1 MPELNRAEHVRPDE
15 SRLDGSLLHGRTGL
29 SNAADRVAE
38 AHAGAASSPEDFG
51 VQLEAW
57 RVRMEHALAARLPAA
72 TTVPTRLHEAM
83 RYSVLGGGKRIRPA
97 LLFATARTLGL
108 TEDEVEAAACAI
120 ELIHVYS
127 LVHDDLPAMD
137 DDDLRRGR
145 PTCHKAFDEAT
156 AVLVG
161 DALQPLAFQVLA
173 RDPALPAAPAT
184 RIALVDMLS
193 VASGTFGMAGGQAI
207 DLAVQGQ
214 QPGIAEVE
222 DMHARK
228 TGAVIRA
235 SVLMAAQCVPDLD
248 AHLYD
253 ALSGFATAIGLAF
266 QIQDDLLDVLGDVS
280 TLGKA
285 TGADRERDNLTHPAI
300 IGIEAS
306 QERVHLLH
314 REALDS
320 LEPFAERA
328 APLRSLANWLLSRRY

>member
-1 MPELNRAEHVRPDE
+1 
-15 SRLDGSLLHGRTGL
+15 
-29 SNAADRVAE
+29 
-38 AHAGAASSPEDFG
+38 
-51 VQLEAW
+51 
-57 RVRMEHALAARLPAA
+57 
-72 TTVPTRLHEAM
+72 
-83 RYSVLGGGKRIRPA
+83 
-97 LLFATARTLGL
+97 
-108 TEDEVEAAACAI
+108 VEAAACAI

-161 DALQPLAFQVLA
+161 DALQPLAFQLLA
-173 RDPALPAAPAT
+173 SDPSLPASPAI
-184 RIALVDMLS
+184 RLALVDMLA

-214 QPGIAEVE
+214 QPGITEVE

-228 TGAVIRA
+228 TGAVILA
-235 SVLMAAQCVPDLD
+235 SVLMAAECVPDLET
-248 AHLYD
+248 HLYG
-253 ALSGFATAIGLAF
+253 ALNDFATAIGLAF

-285 TGADRERDNLTHPAI
+285 TGADRERDKPTHPAI

-314 REALDS
+314 RQALDS

>member
-1 MPELNRAEHVRPDE
+1 MERALA
-15 SRLDGSLLHGRTGL
+15 SRLPPVT
-29 SNAADRVAE
+29 A
-38 AHAGAASSPEDFG
+38 
-51 VQLEAW
+51 
-57 RVRMEHALAARLPAA
+57 
-72 TTVPTRLHEAM
+72 VPSRLHEAM

-97 LLFATARTLGL
+97 LLFATAKTLGL
-108 TEDEVEAAACAI
+108 HENEVEAAACAI

-161 DALQPLAFQVLA
+161 DALQPLAFQLLA
-173 RDPALPAAPAT
+173 RDPALPASPAI
-184 RIALVDMLS
+184 RLRLVDLLCE
-193 VASGTFGMAGGQAI
+193 ASGTFGMAGGQAI

-214 QPGIAEVE
+214 QPTIEQVE

-235 SVLMAAQCVPDLD
+235 SVLMAAECVPALEP
-248 AHLYD
+248 ALYS
-253 ALSGFATAIGLAF
+253 ALNEYASAIGLAF

-285 TGADRERDNLTHPAI
+285 TGADRERDKPTHPAL

-306 QERVHLLH
+306 QERVHRLH
-314 REALDS
+314 QHALAV
-320 LEPFAERA
+320 LEPFGEQAL
-328 APLRSLANWLLSRRY
+328 PLRSLANWLLARRY